1 MGASSTCT
9 VRRTGLQRLN
19 GCVRLNLS
27 PPRLPVCRSVDVV
40 GFWEMMHEALD
51 AADAAS
57 PLDEHGTAPLLTA
70 AVL

>member
-1 MGASSTCT
+1 
-9 VRRTGLQRLN
+9 
-19 GCVRLNLS
+19 
-27 PPRLPVCRSVDVV
+27 VDVV

-57 PLDEHGTAPLLTA
+57 PLNEHGAAPLLTA